1 VDFAPSPDVQSDS
14 SYPNS
19 SKPQLL
25 RAEDE
30 EIRQSATV
38 KKINRI
44 TVDPA
49 VMTGQPCIR
58 GMRVTVANVL
68 RQLAAGHSR
77 KRILEAYP
85 YLQPEDIDA
94 CLEYA
99 ALLAS
104 GRELELAP
112 A

>member
-1 VDFAPSPDVQSDS
+1 MKTID
-14 SYPNS
+14 
-19 SKPQLL
+19 
-25 RAEDE
+25 
-30 EIRQSATV
+30 
-38 KKINRI
+38 RI

-49 VMTGQPCIR
+49 VMTGRPCIR

-77 KRILEAYP
+77 ARILKAYP
-85 YLQPEDIDA
+85 YLEPKDIDA

-104 GRELELAP
+104 GQELELAP